1 MESVEIV
8 RLQFSVHWSTCSLNP
23 EKLSTITLSSNMHEQ
38 AFIDKIIEQA
48 SAQGEIESVF
58 LEIGELAHVSGE
70 ELVTSFRTRV
80 SWEIDWK
87 EIPAQVMCDC
97 GFSGHPTILE
107 RGHDYFMIECPECRG
122 VPVIVAGTDIKLVS
136 VRVK

>member
-1 MESVEIV
+1 MPYPS
-8 RLQFSVHWSTCSLNP
+8 LPFLFS
-23 EKLSTITLSSNMHEQ
+23 IMHEQ

-58 LEIGELAHVSGE
+58 LEIGELAHVPGE
-70 ELVTSFRTRV
+70 DLVTSFRTRV
-80 SWEIDWK
+80 SWGIDWE
-87 EIPAQVMCDC
+87 EIPAQVRCDC

-107 RGHDYFMIECPECRG
+107 RGHDHFMIECPKCKG
-122 VPVIVAGTDIKLVS
+122 VPIIVSGTDIKLVN